1 VLVDWP
7 DLLLRL
13 DVIDSVYKQE
23 GQAVEFWNRRKGAS
37 SPAEEGRSAE

>member
-13 DVIDSVYKQE
+13 DAIDSVYKQE
-23 GQAVEFWNRRKGAS
+23 GDAVELSNRRKGAS
-37 SPAEEGRSAE
+37 RPAEEGRSAE